1 MCDVAV
7 RCEDDLTSCSLIL
20 QMLRNCLRQLTP
32 EEGEA
37 EGQGERDGEEEGTA
51 GSEGEGVLCPLMTV
65 HLSCS
70 IVTVWITAALSPFS
84 CPKAPEPGGKDSC
97 NA

>member
-1 MCDVAV
+1 MSEGKVRGSRVGLVNDELCLMSVCNVAV
-7 RCEDDLTSCSLIL
+7 RCGGGLTSCSLTL

-51 GSEGEGVLCPLMTV
+51 GSEGEGVLCLLT
-65 HLSCS
+65 
-70 IVTVWITAALSPFS
+70 
-84 CPKAPEPGGKDSC
+84 
-97 NA
+97 